1 MKPNLISLYEYL
13 HTQKNTIFNVCT
25 IHNHVLKQ
33 IAIDLDYP
41 FARITNYQ
49 MLKSNFCVIFNSS
62 IWKVSTT
69 NHFCDEFLS
78 LPTFKV
84 DSESV
89 FPAKKNI
96 FLKPCVPSSMV
107 RWNEEH
113 QETWTARWKKII
125 DASVSARK
133 EGDRKW
139 FHIFEF

>member
-1 MKPNLISLYEYL
+1 MKPNLISIYKYL
-13 HTQKNTIFNVCT
+13 HKKNTIFNVCT

-33 IAIDLDYP
+33 IAIDLDCP

-89 FPAKKNI
+89 FPAKKSI
-96 FLKPCVPSSMV
+96 FFLKKKQVFP
-107 RWNEEH
+107 H
-113 QETWTARWKKII
+113 QWFAGTRNIKKREPP
-125 DASVSARK
+125 VGKR
-133 EGDRKW
+133 
-139 FHIFEF
+139 

>member
-1 MKPNLISLYEYL
+1 MKPNLISIYKYL
-13 HTQKNTIFNVCT
+13 HKKNTIFNVCT

-33 IAIDLDYP
+33 IAIDLDCP

-49 MLKSNFCVIFNSS
+49 MLKSNYCVIFNSS

-84 DSESV
+84 ASESV
-89 FPAKKNI
+89 FPAKKV
-96 FLKPCVPSSMV
+96 FFFFKTGVPSSMV